1 MIKQINYLTSMYA
14 DSYYPKHLVDQIK
27 AFIEQVVEYL
37 EQGSRAEEEIQAK
50 LDQMTLAINDLQDAF
65 YEQNSELET
74 VARDSIAETIIE
86 ILQIYDLQIDIEE
99 ALRERDW

>member
-1 MIKQINYLTSMYA
+1 MKQINYLTSMYA

-37 EQGSRAEEEIQAK
+37 EQGPHAEEEIQAK
-50 LDQMTLAINDLQDAF
+50 LDQMTLAINDLQDEF

-74 VARDSIAETIIE
+74 VARDSIAETVIE
-86 ILQIYDLQIDIEE
+86 ILQAYDLQIDIEE